1 MKAFEIQTFRG
12 GRWKIDSVFDDRE
25 LALFEAQRMD
35 WSRRYSGVRVIEE
48 IFDEITNE
56 TKSRTIFSGAK
67 KDLAGRAREAKT
79 KTKGKG
85 KAGVEERG
93 GAGGAP
99 QARRVRKSEK
109 NKKKGMGFMLM
120 VLVVAVIGGLAAIVG
135 LRMLASVL

>member
-79 KTKGKG
+79 KTKGK
-85 KAGVEERG
+85 AGVEERG
-93 GAGGAP
+93 GAGKAP

-120 VLVVAVIGGLAAIVG
+120 VLVVAAIGGLAAIVG